1 MFISSSLMKSIPIS
15 ALSSHLNFARLM
27 TLFVAAALCNSV
39 LAAGFA
45 RLEVP
50 AADGESALHAMV
62 WSPCATQPTSVEI
75 GPYVVQG
82 VPNCNV
88 AGEKRA
94 LVVISHGKGA
104 SLLSHHDTATAL
116 ANAGFIVAAL
126 NHPGDSFGDD
136 AARQQLTIFESR
148 PRDISRLI
156 SFMTQHWTYRQQLD
170 ANAIGV
176 FGFSRGGYTALAL
189 AGAVPNASASA
200 ERLCAHWLSSVNS
213 LCRQLKAN
221 ETQFSPKADPRIRAA
236 VVVDPLNLFD
246 THGLQAVRIPVQL
259 WASEQGGDGVTLA
272 HVEAIRAALPQ
283 VPDYHVAQG
292 AGHFAY
298 LAPCSQTLEKAAPS
312 ICNDPKDFDRIEWHM
327 KMNSAVVSFFKQK
340 LP

>member
-1 MFISSSLMKSIPIS
+1 MKLIEITALYSRQWFVRLM
-15 ALSSHLNFARLM
+15 ALS
-27 TLFVAAALCNSV
+27 VAAAFCSNV

-45 RLEVP
+45 RIEVP
-50 AADGESALHAMV
+50 TADGEPALHAMI
-62 WSPCATQPTSVEI
+62 WSPCAAQPTSVEI

-82 VPNCNV
+82 VPNCT
-88 AGEKRA
+88 
-94 LVVISHGKGA
+94 VVGNKLPLIVVSHGHGA

-116 ANAGFIVAAL
+116 ANAGFVVATL

-136 AARQQLTIFESR
+136 AAQQKLKIFESR

-156 SFMTQHWTYRQQLD
+156 SFMTQRWTYRQQLD

-189 AGAVPNASASA
+189 AGAVPNTSASA
-200 ERLCAHWLSSVNS
+200 ERLCGHWLSSVDS
-213 LCRQLKAN
+213 LCRQFKTNGAQL
-221 ETQFSPKADPRIRAA
+221 SPKADPRIRAA

-259 WASEQGGDGVTLA
+259 WASEQGGDGVTQA
-272 HVEAIRAALPQ
+272 HIEAIRTALPQ
-283 VPDYHVAQG
+283 APDYHVAHG

-298 LAPCSQTLEKAAPS
+298 LAPCSQKLEKAAPS
-312 ICNDPKDFDRIEWHM
+312 ICSDPKGFDRIEWHM
-327 KMNSAVVSFFKQK
+327 KMNNAVVSFFKQK